1 MVLTF
6 ERADQRRMINVEQAY
21 WSFVKK
27 DLYLVNAQKL
37 INLQVLAGCPLQ
49 SQRVR
54 NDYQKVSGLVSNVHK
69 LCLFQQG

>member
-1 MVLTF
+1 MPNVTVLS
-6 ERADQRRMINVEQAY
+6 D

-27 DLYLVNAQKL
+27 DLFLVNTQKL
-37 INLQVLAGCPLQ
+37 INLQVLADCPLQ

-54 NDYQKVSGLVSNVHK
+54 NDYQRVSGLVSNVHK